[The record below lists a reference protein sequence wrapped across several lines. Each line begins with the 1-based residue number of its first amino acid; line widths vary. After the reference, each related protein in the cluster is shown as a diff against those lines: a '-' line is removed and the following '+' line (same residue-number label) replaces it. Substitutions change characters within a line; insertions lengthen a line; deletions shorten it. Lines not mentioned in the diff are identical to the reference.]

1 MTSHQSLPAF
11 PDGFLWGVSTSAFQI
26 EGALDEDGRGPSA
39 WDAFVRQEGRIKD
52 GSDASV
58 TTDHYHR
65 WPEDIALLREL
76 GVGAYRFS
84 VSWPRVLPSGAGR
97 VNGPGLDFY
106 DRLVDALC
114 EAGIQ
119 PVPTLFHWDT
129 PLAPGG
135 ARRLAAA
142 RHRAAVRRLR
152 RHGRRPP
159 RGPRRALDH
168 PERARRTDAAGLRP
182 RCACARRAAAVRDA
196 LPVAH
201 HQLLGHGL
209 AVRALRAR
217 GVRSIGIANSHGPV
231 RPRTDS
237 GADAEAA
244 DLYDTLTNRL
254 FADPLL
260 LGRYPDEGLAAL
272 LPGPVDEDLKA
283 ISEPLDRYGV
293 NYYQPTLVGAPE
305 PRPAADA
312 GPAGA
317 GFAGVELPAELPFT
331 LHEMPGRERTGF
343 GWAVVPEGLP
353 ETLHILRDR
362 YGDRLPPVLVTENG
376 CAYPDRT
383 RDARRIA
390 FHDAHLRALH
400 RGIGE
405 GPRRPRLLRLVAAGQ
420 LRVGPRAVR
429 SASAWSTW
437 TTRHRSAPRRT
448 PSTGSA
454 APCASSAASSARAR
468 RPGDPPLPA
477 EYDRGRRPVRALGV
491 RPRALGERPPA
502 CRASSPREPPADT
515 GVRDNAVMCCTR
527 NASVI
532 A

>member
-1 MTSHQSLPAF
+1 MTSHQPLPVF

-65 WPEDIALLREL
+65 WPEDVALLREL

-129 PLAPGG
+129 PLALEERGG
-135 ARRLAAA
+135 WLRRDTAQRFADYADTVAA
-142 RHRAAVRRLR
+142 RLGDRVAHWITLNEPAELTLLGYGLGAHAPGERL
-152 RHGRRPP
+152 
-159 RGPRRALDH
+159 LF
-168 PERARRTDAAGLRP
+168 
-182 RCACARRAAAVRDA
+182 DA

-217 GVRSIGIANSHGPV
+217 GVPSIGIANSHGPV

-237 GADAEAA
+237 AADAEAA

-283 ISEPLDRYGV
+283 IGEPLDRYGV
-293 NYYQPTLVGAPE
+293 NYYQPTLVGAPGM
-305 PRPAADA
+305 RPAADGGSSGG
-312 GPAGA
+312 GPAGG
-317 GFAGVELPAELPFT
+317 GFAGVGIPAELPFT
-331 LHEMPGRERTGF
+331 LHELPGRERTGF

-376 CAYPDRT
+376 CSYPDRT

-405 GPRRPRLLRLVAAGQ
+405 GLDVRGYFVWSLLDNFEWAEGCAQRFGLVH
-420 LRVGPRAVR
+420 VDYP
-429 SASAWSTW
+429 TCE
-437 TTRHRSAPRRT
+437 RT
-448 PSTGSA
+448 PKDSFHWF
-454 APCASSAASSARAR
+454 R
-468 RPGDPPLPA
+468 
-477 EYDRGRRPVRALGV
+477 RAL
-491 RPRALGERPPA
+491 REQRGEQRTGPPA
-502 CRASSPREPPADT
+502 R
-515 GVRDNAVMCCTR
+515 
-527 NASVI
+527 
-532 A
+532 